1 MDQPR
6 EIAMDVRDISDKGVI
21 MPEEVALILEQ
32 LKDIKEVVR
41 STATTAQN
49 TAVQVAQLTERMN
62 AFSRSLNGVQEI
74 AERLDRAVNGNG
86 APGLKEMTKDHERR
100 LKQIEGE
107 TEEEDD
113 WAGGV
118 EASLED
124 HNERLTTIETLHRAE
139 REAVEKA
146 EEKKKAETESMRKV
160 RWSMIFFGITALI
173 DLLLKLAGL
182 PR

>member
-1 MDQPR
+1 
-6 EIAMDVRDISDKGVI
+6 MDVRAISDEGVI

-32 LKDIKEVVR
+32 LKDIKEVTR
-41 STATTAQN
+41 DTATTAQN

-62 AFSRSLNGVQEI
+62 TVQEI
-74 AERLDRAVNGNG
+74 AERLDRSVNGNG
-86 APGLKEMTKDHERR
+86 APGLKEMAKDHERR

-124 HNERLTTIETLHRAE
+124 HDERLSTIETLHKSE
-139 REAVEKA
+139 RETAEKA
-146 EEKKKAETESMRKV
+146 DKKKEAEAESMRKF
-160 RWSMIFFGITALI
+160 RWSMIFFGATALI
-173 DLLLKLAGL
+173 DLILKLIGL